1 MPDGAVYAGTY
12 HNDDGFAFVVS
23 AATDGLSLAFREGPP
38 VLICPI
44 SDTEFRARTVNLD
57 IWFERSDDGR
67 VSAMT
72 VVQGDKAIRVVRQ
85 AP

>member
-1 MPDGAVYAGTY
+1 MPDGVAYAETY
-12 HNDDGFAFVVS
+12 CNDDGFAFVVS
-23 AATDGLSLAFREGPP
+23 AANEGLSLAFREGPP

-44 SDTEFRARTVNLD
+44 SETEFRARTVNLD

-72 VVQGDKAIRVVRQ
+72 VVQGGKAIRVARQ
-85 AP
+85 SP